1 MEINEHPE
9 PVWCGHGLEWTWDGE
24 AQHFVSPHEG
34 VPDADAGALPEECDP
49 IFARLAATEKLDN
62 ATDAAGMVLDED
74 GYPCEHYP
82 WIHIIDKTQIVTSV
96 EDGRTKQGRGSW

>member
-49 IFARLAATEKLDN
+49 IFASRASWQAYQDR
-62 ATDAAGMVLDED
+62 GGDEMA
-74 GYPCEHYP
+74 ELL
-82 WIHIIDKTQIVTSV
+82 S
-96 EDGRTKQGRGSW
+96 

>member
-1 MEINEHPE
+1 VKIHLLPATETMLAALCADLIAGKMQV
-9 PVWCGHGLEWTWDGE
+9 VWCTG
-24 AQHFVSPHEG
+24 PG
-34 VPDADAGALPEECDP
+34 VESLV
-49 IFARLAATEKLDN
+49 ARLAATEKLDN